1 MIIIFMESNFNKIFS
16 KQMNSKIMLRFFHF
30 HFQIQSTKTIENILT
45 FRNTKSESIEMKNLT
60 MKILLDDLDHLL
72 INDDDNCSDLKLSSL
87 VIQFITH

>member
-1 MIIIFMESNFNKIFS
+1 MESNFNKIFS
-16 KQMNSKIMLRFFHF
+16 KQMNSKIMLRFFVHF

-45 FRNTKSESIEMKNLT
+45 FRNTKKKSESIEMKNLT
-60 MKILLDDLDHLL
+60 MKILDDLDHLL